1 MSEALV
7 FQIGAVLFGL
17 FTFFFLL
24 FGRNKQLF
32 GTEFFISFITMT
44 SYALMS
50 IGIATTVSL
59 NGQTIYWSRWLFYL
73 AACPLLMYDVA
84 KILHI
89 ADREYPKIAL
99 FTCLTMF
106 NGFLASYIVTSSR
119 WMFFGLSS
127 AAFICLLYIILQ
139 GKNNPAFRSLKPFV
153 LFSWSLFPL
162 VFLLAPTGFK
172 VLDTSVSESLYLIL
186 DVVTKS
192 FFGILTIKLKYPG
205 NRHANYPSKIS
216 L

>member
-1 MSEALV
+1 MSTALV
-7 FQIGAVLFGL
+7 FQIGAVIFGL
-17 FTFFFLL
+17 FSVFFLL
-24 FGRNKQLF
+24 LGRKKQLF
-32 GTEFFISFITMT
+32 GTEFFISFITTT
-44 SYALMS
+44 SYVLMS
-50 IGIATTVSL
+50 TGIATIVSL

-119 WMFFGLSS
+119 WLFFGLSS
-127 AAFICLLYIILQ
+127 AAYVCLLFIILR
-139 GKNNPAFRSLKPFV
+139 GKDTPAFRSLKPFV

-162 VFLLAPTGFK
+162 VFLLAPTGFN
-172 VLDTSVSESLYLIL
+172 VLETSVSETLYLIL

-192 FFGILTIKLKYPG
+192 FFGILTIKMKYPG
-205 NRHANYPSKIS
+205 KRYTRHHSKIS